1 MPRQP
6 FLRARPGAHYYIN
19 QNCMADRPEMAAII
33 AHCLTLWSQIDVE
46 MSLILAALLD
56 TRSDAAVA
64 VYLSLQNARAQRDAL
79 SSAADVAL
87 TGQALDLFKAVLN
100 THKSSSGERN
110 DLAHGI
116 FGIVSDTVD
125 ELIWCPSAKF
135 AAWMT
140 RANQKAWNLEF
151 DPDPHAPLRN
161 ELFIYRKSDLE
172 HILQR
177 FNFVF
182 DAVTRLHM
190 SLSPIQGSADFGRN
204 WLLAQPQIRAEL
216 DRVDQINNH

>member
-6 FLRARPGAHYYIN
+6 FLRTHPDAHYYIN

-33 AHCLTLWSQIDVE
+33 ARCLLTWSLVDVE

-79 SSAADVAL
+79 SSAA
-87 TGQALDLFKAVLN
+87 AVSL
-100 THKSSSGERN
+100 SGEELALFNATLTLHKASSNDRN
-110 DLAHGI
+110 DLAHGV
-116 FGIVSDTVD
+116 FGVVSNQPDQ
-125 ELIWCPSAKF
+125 LIWCPSAKF

-140 RANQKAWNLEF
+140 RANQRAWNLET

-161 ELFIYRKSDLE
+161 EIFIYKKSDLE
-172 HILQR
+172 AIFSQIS
-177 FNFVF
+177 FVF
-182 DAVTRLHM
+182 DVVSRMHM
-190 SLSPIQGSADFGRN
+190 VLSPVKASKDFGRQ
-204 WLLAQPQIRAEL
+204 WLLGQPQVQAAMRQSA
-216 DRVDQINNH
+216 

>member
-6 FLRARPGAHYYIN
+6 FLRTDPGAHYYIN
-19 QNCMADRPEMAAII
+19 QNCMADRPEMASTI
-33 AHCLTLWSQIDVE
+33 ARCLLTWSLVDVE

-79 SSAADVAL
+79 SSAAAISLSGEDLAL
-87 TGQALDLFKAVLN
+87 FNAILALHKA
-100 THKSSSGERN
+100 SSGDRN

-116 FGIVSDTVD
+116 FGVVSNKSDQ
-125 ELIWCPSAKF
+125 LIWCPSAKF

-140 RANQKAWNLEF
+140 RANQKAWNLES

-161 ELFIYRKSDLE
+161 ELFIYTKSDLE
-172 HILQR
+172 AIFSQ
-177 FNFVF
+177 FSFVF
-182 DAVTRLHM
+182 DVVSRMHM
-190 SLSPIQGSADFGRN
+190 ALSPVQASRDFGRQ
-204 WLLAQPQIRAEL
+204 WLLAQPQIQAEL
-216 DRVDQINNH
+216 NRAPQN